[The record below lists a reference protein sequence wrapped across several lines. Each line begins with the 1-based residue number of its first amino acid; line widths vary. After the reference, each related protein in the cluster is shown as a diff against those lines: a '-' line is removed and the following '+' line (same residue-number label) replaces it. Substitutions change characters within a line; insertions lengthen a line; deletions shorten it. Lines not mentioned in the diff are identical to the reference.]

1 MERVIDM
8 ATPWEDPIKASKSLS
23 IFAGSS
29 VSGGAWAKVFTD
41 AIAQF
46 NSLSTANSLGVTF
59 KLASAAP
66 DPSGVGG
73 ADVQFEAASGTV
85 SFVSFGQQISVN
97 ANGTSLSGDTKQVM
111 TVFGNTKR
119 IAKAINVVPATPQVN
134 ANPVRD
140 VGDGVKLVIAVH
152 ELIHAVGLS
161 NADHSPDDLFNGF
174 PQVRAGS
181 KPEDDKIEVNGP
193 KRLPPLFLAK
203 KTIAAIQN
211 NWK

>member
-1 MERVIDM
+1 M

-23 IFAGSS
+23 IFAGTS
-29 VSGGAWAKVFTD
+29 VSGGAWGQVFSD

-46 NSLSTANSLGVTF
+46 NRLSLANSLGITF
-59 KLASAAP
+59 RQANTAP

-85 SFVSFGQQISVN
+85 TFVSFGQQISV
-97 ANGTSLSGDTKQVM
+97 AASGTALNGDTKQVM
-111 TVFGNTKR
+111 TVFGVTKR
-119 IAKAINVVPATPQVN
+119 IAKAYIVVPATPQVN
-134 ANPVRD
+134 ANPTRG

-152 ELIHAVGLS
+152 ELIHACGLA
-161 NADHSPDDLFNGF
+161 NADHSPDDLFNGY

-181 KPEDDKIEVNGP
+181 KPQDDKLEVNGP
-193 KRLPPLFLAK
+193 KTLPPLFLAS